1 MGRNKREVEEMKKMK
16 MDSLNLIDNL
26 IEDSKKIKRDF
37 KFLKKAY
44 DNIYEDVIDLL
55 YEYIT
60 GVDTEDDDKLWT
72 NEQVKDLITAAIINF
87 REYKQSID
95 EDLCKHQNK
104 D

>member
-1 MGRNKREVEEMKKMK
+1 MGRNKGEVEMKKMK

-26 IEDSKKIKRDF
+26 IEDFKKIKRDF